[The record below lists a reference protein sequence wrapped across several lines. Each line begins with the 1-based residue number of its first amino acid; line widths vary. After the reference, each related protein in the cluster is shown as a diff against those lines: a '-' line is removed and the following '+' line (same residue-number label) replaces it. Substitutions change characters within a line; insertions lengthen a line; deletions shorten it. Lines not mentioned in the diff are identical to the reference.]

1 MLLFL
6 PKKDRVDI
14 TLLFILSLSVASELL
29 SFIFHPALRQIY
41 NVYFILSF
49 GLWLLLASGSTN
61 NLLLMKLT
69 ISIFF
74 VLAVLNLNFFQDFT
88 RLNTN
93 TFIAGSFLYCI
104 QFLLES
110 FKRLKKDDLDF
121 FMNDHFLLLFSPVLF
136 FVGFS
141 FIFGF
146 NDSPIKDTI
155 ILPGIDL
162 YTFVSYLVN
171 ITFYTLLNIYC
182 IRRFKSSK
190 GWLKK

>member
-1 MLLFL
+1 MVKQAYNTYFIFSIGIWLYLMSTWLDNVFSRYLILFL
-6 PKKDRVDI
+6 
-14 TLLFILSLSVASELL
+14 FL
-29 SFIFHPALRQIY
+29 SFALI
-41 NVYFILSF
+41 
-49 GLWLLLASGSTN
+49 
-61 NLLLMKLT
+61 NLLCIQGSKE
-69 ISIFF
+69 
-74 VLAVLNLNFFQDFT
+74 
-88 RLNTN
+88 LNTN
-93 TFIAGSFLYCI
+93 TFILGSFTYCI
-104 QFLLES
+104 LFLTVS
-110 FKRLKKDDLDF
+110 FIRLKRDDLGF
-121 FMNDHFLLLFSPVLF
+121 FESDHFLLQFAPVLF